1 MSDEEVGFV
10 YILKNEAMPGIY
22 KIGVTGREE
31 LDARID
37 ELYIGKTNIPLP
49 FQCVFACR
57 VKNYKDVE
65 KIIHNAFLDS
75 RVNPN
80 REFFTVEPD
89 RVIPLLKHLQI
100 DDVTVDINKK
110 IDQQIDSNDLEA
122 IKNVVRKRPKFNFV
136 EMGIPI
142 GSIITLND
150 SDNPVEVEVIE
161 ERKVRY
167 NGTDYRL
174 SALTCELLNLNYNVP
189 PMRYW
194 RYKGRLLTEYYVETY
209 GERE

>member
-65 KIIHNAFLDS
+65 KIIHNAFMDS

-110 IDQQIDSNDLEA
+110 IDQQIDDNDLEA
-122 IKNVVRKRPKFNFV
+122 IKNIVRKRPNFNFL

-142 GSIITLND
+142 GSKITLND
-150 SDNPVEVEVIE
+150 SDNPVEVEVID

-167 NGTDYRL
+167 NGTDYWL
-174 SALTCELLNLNYNVP
+174 STLTGELLNITHVK

-194 RYKGRLLTEYYVETY
+194 RYKGRLLTEFYVETY

>member
-65 KIIHNAFLDS
+65 KIIHNAFMDS

-110 IDQQIDSNDLEA
+110 IDQQIDDNDMEA
-122 IKNVVRKRPKFNFV
+122 IKNIVRKRPNFNFL

-142 GSIITLND
+142 GSKITLND
-150 SDNPVEVEVIE
+150 PDNPVEVDVID

-167 NGTDYRL
+167 NGADYWL
-174 SALTCELLNLNYNVP
+174 STLTGELLNITHVK